1 MKTLIFTY
9 EIFPMP
15 GGIQKYIHTLSKALG
30 EIFSKE
36 NVGVVPFFGKYREAR
51 DYKLFLQIA
60 HFPECLKRFTHTPL
74 LMYAIRKVK
83 ADIIIFNH
91 ISFSKYYWF
100 LERWKTPYTVIV
112 YGIEVWGELDCRE
125 VEFLKNARFIISISE
140 FTKQVL
146 VEKGIDAEKIRILY
160 FGIDSMKF
168 RPIPEVRTKMG
179 IDSKNILL
187 TVCRLDASQR
197 RKGYDKI
204 IELLPELKKEIPNI
218 EYRIVGDGTDRKRIE
233 RLAKDLGVIDKIS
246 FLGSITDEN
255 LLIEQY
261 NICDIFIMPS
271 EFYIGKDKVTGEGFG
286 FVYLEAG
293 ACGKPVIAGRGG
305 GCPESVKDGVTGF
318 LVDPDDKKALHEAI
332 VKVLKD
338 KTLAEEM
345 GRAGRKR
352 VEQEFSYEVFVER
365 VKKIFL

>member
-15 GGIQKYIHTLSKALG
+15 GGIQKYIHQLSKALG
-30 EIFSKE
+30 GIFGIE
-36 NVGVVPFFGKYREAR
+36 NTNVIPFFGKYKDSA
-51 DYKLFLQIA
+51 DYKMFLQVA
-60 HFPECLKRFTHTPL
+60 RLPALLKKSSHIPF

-91 ISFSKYYWF
+91 ISFSKYYWL
-100 LERWKTPYTVIV
+100 LEKWKTPYTVIV
-112 YGIEVWGELDCRE
+112 YGIEVWGELSRQE
-125 VEFLKNARFIISISE
+125 LEFLKNARFIISISE

-168 RPIPEVRTKMG
+168 RPIPEVKTKTG
-179 IDSKNILL
+179 INSENILL

-204 IELLPELKKEIPNI
+204 IELLPDLKKETPNI

-233 RLAKDLGVIDKIS
+233 RLAKDLGVIDKVS
-246 FLGSITDEN
+246 FIGSITDEN
-255 LLIEQY
+255 LLIDQY
-261 NICDIFIMPS
+261 NLCDVFIMPS
-271 EFYIGKDKVTGEGFG
+271 DFYIGKDRITGEGFG
-286 FVYLEAG
+286 FVYLEAA
-293 ACGKPVIAGRGG
+293 ACGKPVIAGKGG
-305 GCPESVKDGVTGF
+305 GCPEAVKDGVTGF
-318 LVDPDDKKALHEAI
+318 LVDPNNKKALYEAI
-332 VKVLKD
+332 IRLFKD
-338 KTLAEEM
+338 ETLAEEM

-352 VEQEFSYEVFVER
+352 VEQEFSYRVFVER
-365 VKKIFL
+365 VKEIFL